1 MQTITPVLL
10 CGGAGTRLW
19 PLSRTSYPKQFA
31 ALFGDESLFQ
41 RTACRLSGVQFA
53 APLVI
58 THADFRFI
66 VTEQLAATGIDPG
79 PILLEPE
86 GRNTAPAILAAALHL
101 GAMNPDQL
109 MLISPSDQVI
119 PDASAFRAA
128 VAEGAAAAM
137 AGDLV
142 VFGITPDRAETGFGY
157 LETAVDSGLGRVQ
170 RFIEKPQIAQA
181 EQMLASGGYLWNA
194 GMILCTPRAMI
205 AALGAHAPQL
215 VAPVRAALT
224 GARADLGFLRL
235 ARAPWAEAE
244 AISIDYAVMEHAR
257 NLSVVRFTGR
267 WSDLG
272 SWEAVWREASP
283 DVAGVATIGPAQALG
298 CRNTLLHAEDDGQ
311 VLIGIGLAGI
321 LVVATPDAVLVA
333 DRSRAQDVRR
343 AVDVL
348 RLTGA
353 AQADSFALRH
363 QAWGTVETLVSGAGF
378 MVQRVILHPG
388 GTLGVQGV
396 PGRAETWRLVS
407 GVARVLQGGSWHHIE
422 PRQSVEITSS
432 GLVQIDN
439 GGDFPVVW
447 IVVQIGDDLSA
458 QGICGPQMAEF
469 SAEAAPSLMG

>member
-1 MQTITPVLL
+1 MQNITPVLL
-10 CGGAGTRLW
+10 CGGCGTRLW

-31 ALFGDESLFQ
+31 AIFGDESLFQ
-41 RTACRLSGVQFA
+41 RTARRSSDVRFA

-66 VTEQLAATGIDPG
+66 VTEQLVATGIDPG

-86 GRNTAPAILAAALHL
+86 GRNTGPAVLAAALHL
-101 GAMNPDQL
+101 GATDPDQL
-109 MLISPSDQVI
+109 MLILPSDQVM
-119 PDASAFRAA
+119 PDAAAFRAA
-128 VAEGAAAAM
+128 VTEGEAAAL

-157 LETAVDSGLGRVQ
+157 LETAVDSGLGRV
-170 RFIEKPQIAQA
+170 RSFIEKPQIAQA

-205 AALGAHAPQL
+205 AAFGAHAPQL

-235 ARAPWAEAE
+235 AAGPWAEAE

-257 NLSVVRFTGR
+257 NLSVVRYAGR

-283 DVAGVATIGPAQALG
+283 DAAGVATIGPAQALG
-298 CRNTLLHAEDDGQ
+298 CRDTLLHAEDEGQ
-311 VLIGIGLAGI
+311 VLIGIGLEGVI
-321 LVVATPDAVLVA
+321 VVATPDAVLVA

-353 AQADSFALRH
+353 PQADSFALRH
-363 QAWGTVETLVSGAGF
+363 RAWGTVETLVSGEGF

-388 GTLGVQGV
+388 GTLGVQGL
-396 PGRAETWRLVS
+396 PGRVETWQLVS
-407 GVARVLQGGSWHHIE
+407 GVARALQGGSWHRIE
-422 PRQSVEITSS
+422 PRQSVEITSP
-432 GLVQIDN
+432 GFVQIEN
-439 GGDFPVVW
+439 GGDLPVVW
-447 IVVQIGDDLSA
+447 IVVQIGDDPGA
-458 QGICGPQMAEF
+458 QGICGHQTAEN
-469 SAEAAPSLMG
+469 SAETAPCLMG